1 MFGGEFSFPSPC
13 NGETGWL
20 RVSIDNNILLE
31 YNGKCLKISLNFTV
45 GATSLCCIC
54 RKT

>member
-20 RVSIDNNILLE
+20 RVSIDNKHI
-31 YNGKCLKISLNFTV
+31 V
-45 GATSLCCIC
+45 
-54 RKT
+54 RV